1 MKLIRGTVYIQYVDD
16 HHLKR
21 LEQND
26 EDKPSRA
33 EPSRKKSGIPS
44 LG

>member
-1 MKLIRGTVYIQYVDD
+1 MIRVVTVYIQYVDD

-33 EPSRKKSGIPS
+33 EPSGRSREF
-44 LG
+44 LL